1 MIFMLFAV
9 GIAVVFFVGSLAA
22 LRLGQYLGLRHRK
35 RSGTEGMEGLATIE
49 GAIFGL
55 MGLLLAFTISGAL
68 QRFDDRRQLV
78 VQEATAATTTY
89 DRLSLFGG
97 DDARR
102 LQSSLKEYVRAR
114 VDLYRMAHDFLLLQ
128 RAEDFSDQQEKRLLE
143 LKDELWNTAVE
154 ACPQPNY
161 RPACALSLPAL
172 NNLFEVAR
180 QRAGAAEKHPPDV
193 IYGML
198 FGLALGC
205 SLLAG
210 FGMATSAGHS
220 WIHKVLFAGTLTVA
234 LYIVTDME
242 YPRLGLI
249 RIEAFDHFH
258 ADALDQMHRTSTSKP
273 TISTTQNIH

>member
-9 GIAVVFFVGSLAA
+9 VIAVLFFVGSITL

-35 RSGTEGMEGLATIE
+35 RSGSEGIGGLATVE

-78 VQEATAATTTY
+78 IQEATAATTAY

-97 DDARR
+97 DDGPK
-102 LQSSLKEYVRAR
+102 LQTSLKEYVRAR
-114 VDLYRMAHDFLLLQ
+114 IDLYRMAHDFLLFQ
-128 RAEDFSDQQEKRLLE
+128 RAEDFSDQQEKKLVE
-143 LKDELWNTAVE
+143 LKNQLWDAAVA

-172 NNLFEVAR
+172 NSLFEVAR
-180 QRAGAAEKHPPDV
+180 QRAGAAEKHPPQI
-193 IYGML
+193 IYFML
-198 FGLALGC
+198 FGLGLGC

-210 FGMATSAGHS
+210 FGMAANAGKS
-220 WIHKVLFAGTLTVA
+220 WIHMALFAGTLTIA

-249 RIEAFDHFH
+249 RIESFDHFL
-258 ADALDQMHRTSTSKP
+258 ADAYDQMR
-273 TISTTQNIH
+273 

>member
-9 GIAVVFFVGSLAA
+9 AIAVLFFAGSLIL
-22 LRLGQYLGLRHRK
+22 LRLGQHPGLRHRK
-35 RSGTEGMEGLATIE
+35 RSGSEGIEGLVSVG

-78 VQEATAATTTY
+78 IQEATATTTAY

-102 LQSSLKEYVRAR
+102 LQTSLKEYVRAR
-114 VDLYRMAHDFLLLQ
+114 IDLYRMAHDFLLVQ
-128 RAEDFSDQQEKRLLE
+128 RAEDFSDQQEKKLLE
-143 LKDELWNTAVE
+143 LKNQLCDAAVA

-172 NNLFEVAR
+172 NSLFEVAR
-180 QRAGAAEKHPPDV
+180 LRAGAAEKHPPQI
-193 IYGML
+193 IYFML
-198 FGLALGC
+198 FGLGLGC

-210 FGMATSAGHS
+210 FGMAASAGHS
-220 WIHKVLFAGTLTVA
+220 WIHMLLFAGTLTVA
-234 LYIVTDME
+234 LYTVTDME

-249 RIEAFDHFH
+249 RIESFDHFL
-258 ADALDQMHRTSTSKP
+258 ADAYDQMR
-273 TISTTQNIH
+273 